1 MLKGKRATKFVMVN
15 LNPSDAMEVRYKEL
29 AFVVEIGITVS
40 LETIV
45 STVEAADISVHTL
58 RLLLMIV
65 SKNVRAQ
72 NMEEK

>member
-29 AFVVEIGITVS
+29 AFVVEIGTTVS
-40 LETIV
+40 MEKIV

-65 SKNVRAQ
+65 SENVRAQ
-72 NMEEK
+72 NMEER

>member
-1 MLKGKRATKFVMVN
+1 MLKEKLATKFVMAN

-58 RLLLMIV
+58 MLPLMIV
-65 SKNVRAQ
+65 SKNVRTQ
-72 NMEEK
+72 NMEER

>member
-72 NMEEK
+72 NMEER

>member
-65 SKNVRAQ
+65 SENVRAQ
-72 NMEEK
+72 NMEER

>member
-15 LNPSDAMEVRYKEL
+15 LNPSDAMEARYKEL
-29 AFVVEIGITVS
+29 AFVVEIGIIVS

-45 STVEAADISVHTL
+45 STVEAADISVHSL

-72 NMEEK
+72 NMEER